1 MKTST
6 SKRLRWNIAI
16 WLAAGLFMTSTAGMA
31 SGPIMPDP
39 KAEARHQPQI
49 EETANGIPL
58 VNITAPSSGGV
69 SRNEYETFNVPDK
82 GAILNN
88 SYTLSKTEL
97 AGYVQGNNNM
107 AERPAKIIV
116 NEVTGAGSTSMD
128 GFLEVAGNRADVVI
142 ANPNGITV
150 NGGGFI
156 NTGKAFLTTGKPVYD
171 GEDHLQRFDI
181 TGGDILIEGK
191 GLGGKETESLAILSR
206 AVKINA
212 GIWAKDLHITTGANT
227 VDAKTLEA
235 SAIEGKGGRPAFALD
250 TAAIGGMYAG
260 RITLVGTEKGLGV
273 NNSGTWSA
281 EDNLTLDWNGDLKN
295 SGTIYSKGN
304 TDLRASRLENDKT
317 IAAGKDITISADGHV
332 TNTGTVGAGIK
343 EAGGLTETGTLE
355 IQSGRVDNRQGT
367 LLAGNHLGISSGS
380 LSNEK
385 GQISGYGTFHA
396 SAEEINNT
404 DGKISFIGDISVK
417 AKDIAN
423 DRGRL
428 TTESSLFLRGNTVTN
443 EKGTVIAG
451 GDASLYGTSFNNT
464 EGNIITGKDMELV
477 LPWIRNRGGTL
488 SAKGSMKMTA
498 EKELDDE
505 TGRLLSDGDMDISAS
520 VLSNKN
526 GTASS
531 GKNITIKGTRL
542 DNAGGTLSARDGIT
556 LHADRSVNN
565 AKGKIQ
571 SSGDISLSAAVL
583 DNREGKIVSGQNLA
597 VKTKEDLLLQ
607 GKAAG
612 GNNVTFV
619 TEGNLQNRTDVT
631 AGNVLHLS
639 GKTVANAKDTS
650 LSGKH
655 ISIEAGQVE
664 NRGLVQASDTVSIE
678 AGTLDNIGTGKIYGD
693 TIRLSAAAL
702 HNHVDADKEK
712 ALEKA
717 QEQAETAK
725 RDMEKAL
732 EDLAAAQGTNPQG
745 NSPETEAAESVYLAK
760 KETFMV
766 LQKAASDIYEEIHG
780 MPAGTAAARKEL
792 DIRADRIDN
801 RIGAMLYSGGTLSI
815 RGKSRAK
822 TKTVD
827 NWGGTVASRG
837 DMSIRADHLANRNA
851 NLTFGM
857 EESGWEQAEPDRV
870 RFNAGGQTYNVLRSQ
885 LSPWEIGQEGNRTGP
900 GALDIHY
907 IVHPELYG
915 KEQEL
920 PLVKYRKGFGWRR
933 HYTTW
938 DSPDW
943 QLPGVKT
950 LGITPPSAP
959 PPEGT
964 PAYDAWQAE
973 YDAKLRELEEKI
985 PAYNDRVHEANRRI
999 EFEDYYLYVSKKKT
1013 IAPTLL
1019 SIAPGTIQ
1027 SGGNLLLDTD
1037 ALNKDSAI
1045 QAGGTLKAAAG
1056 NLSNIS
1062 TAVKSETLRWNT
1074 VTFSEVVRVAMGT
1087 KHSRHNH
1094 PQDEYEAPA
1103 LSDAHLPTVI
1113 AKDHASPAIS
1123 AVTAPSMKDL
1133 TVKDDAG
1140 HTQTLTGQI
1149 SRNIPNTSIYKINKE
1164 TTATYLIETDPAF
1177 TDRKKFLSSDYMY
1190 EQMKWDPDK
1199 TMKRLGD
1206 GFYEQEL
1213 VRQQIMELRGTRY
1226 LPGYT
1231 GDEEEYKALME
1242 SGAAFARKY
1251 DLKPGIELT
1260 KEQMAALTGDI
1271 VWLVREKVVLPGG
1284 KTEDVLVPRV
1294 YLKAGSRKK
1303 LRPDGSLISASR
1315 IVMDLKQDLENS
1327 GTMQGKDGISIKAGT
1342 INGHGNFTG
1351 GHIALDT
1358 QKDMALHGILA
1369 AEKSVKLASGG
1380 NIDITSE
1387 TYRTADKNGSYR
1399 TGMAKTAGIA
1409 VKDKEGL
1416 LLLSAKNDLSLS
1428 GAELEQLGEKGASL
1442 LQAGRDVRIGAVHTD
1457 NYAQGITD
1465 SDNYLKDRTIKDE
1478 GTVLVGKGNVQI
1490 GAGRDITA
1498 KAAYAESKD
1507 GSIRMAAGRDIA
1519 LTAGEESSRHE
1530 LGLKYKESGVLS
1542 GRQTTMKEDTAIEK
1556 PEGSLISGKEVQLAA
1571 GRNIALQASAA
1582 AGEND
1587 VTLTAGND
1595 ITVDSAVQKTRNID
1609 YKQVKKSG
1617 LIGSGLGFTIGSEK
1631 KKDSYDTEETTQ
1643 RGSTVG
1649 SVKGNVTITAGQ
1661 TASVSASDI
1670 IAGKDTLITG
1680 RNVDIESKDNTCRG
1694 KEEHE
1699 YKKSGLTV
1707 SLGGAV
1713 ITAKDNIIQPIKNAG
1728 QAHDGLL
1735 GKLYAAD
1742 AGFNL
1747 HDAVKT
1753 YKNIG
1758 DVKKGITL
1766 DVSIGSRSAKSDS
1779 RYQGTEARE
1788 SRIVSQGNI
1797 RIKSDE
1803 NIAVKGSQITGEN
1816 VTLQAGKD
1824 ISLTAAENRKTTEG
1838 NSRSK
1843 GAGITASF
1851 GIGGL
1856 QNVGISAGKSKGNME
1871 EEIITHTGSA
1881 VTAKETL
1888 AMESG
1893 KDIDIKG
1900 SKAGGK
1906 KVEVKTGNNLSIESL
1921 QDSHTYH
1928 SRDKESGIHLQR
1940 DITARPDTGKKKM
1953 DDPYFSIGKKTDTTD
1968 STYESV
1974 TKQAGIYAG
1983 QEGYD
1988 IQVKNNTRL
1997 KGAVIDSKA
2006 PAEKNKL
2013 TTGTLAWE
2021 NIDNKAEYKTGG
2033 HGISYNGKI
2042 GRGDK
2047 NDSLDS
2053 RINNRYGKDA
2063 ITGQRNGINKITP
2076 TIYGSKIPLNERGL
2090 LNTPIPS
2097 VKGKAE
2103 TTTTSAVS
2111 KGTITITDKENQ
2123 KQDIEKLNR
2132 NTEDSLNKLKEI
2144 FDKTKVEERKQLL
2157 EELGIVGNR
2166 AIHEIA
2172 SHNGWKD
2179 GSTEKA
2185 ALHGMLGAI
2194 TSAKSG
2200 GSALSG
2206 LIAGGV
2212 NEYAI
2217 EYLKQ
2222 TKGKDWIAKHPD
2234 IVQNI
2239 SAAFGG
2245 ILSKMTGGS
2254 GHTGA
2259 YISQMGTKWNEYLL
2273 TQLERSEEELWEQ
2286 KEKER
2291 EQYPGN
2297 GAYSKEEI
2305 EDAIE
2310 KGVIK
2315 EKDYFMNLAN
2325 AYPGGAGIALEMS
2338 AMSDYEIQQKYG
2350 NQMTLIEGRTY
2361 VINQKSPFADTIMHS
2376 INYTNALGDAI
2387 SRVRASGIRDQYV
2400 DFTVDIRSDSKTNE
2414 IFDNSSFLLAGT
2426 YSGNISVMIDS
2437 KGVIHERSCFIDNY
2451 NFERHKLPNS
2461 YGFGKIMEL
2470 NNAAALSMQAGKLK
2484 PFMWILYVHRTFSRF
2499 GESNEE

>member
-1 MKTST
+1 MKT
-6 SKRLRWNIAI
+6 SKRLRRNIAI
-16 WLAAGLFMTSTAGMA
+16 WLAAGLFMTGTAGMA
-31 SGPIMPDP
+31 AGPIMPDP
-39 KAEARHQPQI
+39 KAEARHQPQV

-69 SRNEYETFNVPDK
+69 SRNEYETFNVPGK
-82 GAILNN
+82 GVILNN

-191 GLGGKETESLAILSR
+191 GLGGKETGSLAILSR

-235 SAIEGKGGRPAFALD
+235 SAIEGKGGHPAFALD

-304 TDLRASRLENDKT
+304 TDLRASCLENDKT
-317 IAAGKDITISADGHV
+317 IAAGKDVTISADGHV
-332 TNTGTVGAGIK
+332 ANTGTVGAGIN

-423 DRGRL
+423 DRGRF

-498 EKELDDE
+498 EKELDNE

-520 VLSNKN
+520 VLNNKN

-571 SSGDISLSAAVL
+571 SSGDISLSAGVL

-619 TEGNLQNRTDVT
+619 TAGNLQNRTDVT

-678 AGTLDNIGTGKIYGD
+678 SGTLDNIGTGKIYGD

-760 KETFMV
+760 KETFMA

-801 RIGAMLYSGGTLSI
+801 RIGAMLYSGSTLSI
-815 RGKSRAK
+815 RGKSREK
-822 TKTVD
+822 TETVD

-851 NLTFGM
+851 NLVFGM

-870 RFNAGGQTYNVLRSQ
+870 RFSAGGQTYNVLRSR
-885 LSPWEIGQEGNRTGP
+885 LAPWEIGQEGSRTGP

-920 PLVKYRKGFGWRR
+920 PLVKSGKGFGRRR

-985 PAYNDRVHEANRRI
+985 PAYNARVHEANRRI

-1013 IAPTLL
+1013 ITPTLL
-1019 SIAPGTIQ
+1019 STAPGTIQ
-1027 SGGNLLLDTD
+1027 SGGDLLLDTD

-1087 KHSRHNH
+1087 KHSRHSH

-1123 AVTAPSMKDL
+1123 AVAAPSMKDL

-1140 HTQTLTGQI
+1140 YTQTLTGQI

-1213 VRQQIMELRGTRY
+1213 VRQQIMELKGTRY

-1271 VWLVREKVVLPGG
+1271 VWLVREKVILPGG

-1294 YLKAGSRKK
+1294 YLKAGSRKE

-1351 GHIALDT
+1351 GYIALDT

-1409 VKDKEGL
+1409 VKNKEGL

-1442 LQAGRDVRIGAVHTD
+1442 LSAGRDVRIGAVHTD

-1465 SDNYLKDRTIKDE
+1465 SDNYLKDRTVKDE
-1478 GTVLVGKGNVQI
+1478 GAVLVGKGNVQI

-1507 GSIRMAAGRDIA
+1507 GSIRMSAGRDIA

-1542 GRQTTMKEDTAIEK
+1542 TSQTTMKEDTAIEK
-1556 PEGSLISGKEVQLAA
+1556 PEGSLISGKEVQMAA
-1571 GRNIALQASAA
+1571 GRNIALRASAA

-1587 VTLTAGND
+1587 VILTAGND
-1595 ITVDSAVQKTRNID
+1595 ITADSAAQKTRNMD
-1609 YKQVKKSG
+1609 YRQVKKSG

-1631 KKDSYDTEETTQ
+1631 KKDSYDTEETVQ
-1643 RGSTVG
+1643 VGSTVG
-1649 SVKGNVTITAGQ
+1649 SVKGSVAIHAQNNITVR
-1661 TASVSASDI
+1661 ASGI

-1707 SLGGAV
+1707 SLGGAAV
-1713 ITAKDNIIQPIKNAG
+1713 NAARDIAAPVKRAGEVGDGRLKALYAVQAGMNAREIQKNQKTDKAINKNNAVGINISLGSTGWKDHVETITEETRGSRITAGRTAAVIAKEDMTVKGSTVNAQDIHLKAGNNIRILSSENKSTTIEDYKAKSGSIGSSISKGGYGIGASYGKGKGQTEETILTHTPSDITAKDTVSLSSGNDTVIRGGTVKGNKVIANAG
-1728 QAHDGLL
+1728 RMSIESEQD
-1735 GKLYAAD
+1735 KK
-1742 AGFNL
+1742 N
-1747 HDAVKT
+1747 
-1753 YKNIG
+1753 YK
-1758 DVKKGITL
+1758 
-1766 DVSIGSRSAKSDS
+1766 
-1779 RYQGTEARE
+1779 E
-1788 SRIVSQGNI
+1788 
-1797 RIKSDE
+1797 
-1803 NIAVKGSQITGEN
+1803 TG
-1816 VTLQAGKD
+1816 
-1824 ISLTAAENRKTTEG
+1824 KTT
-1838 NSRSK
+1838 
-1843 GAGITASF
+1843 
-1851 GIGGL
+1851 GL
-1856 QNVGISAGKSKGNME
+1856 SISY
-1871 EEIITHTGSA
+1871 TPGSA
-1881 VTAKETL
+1881 V
-1888 AMESG
+1888 SV
-1893 KDIDIKG
+1893 
-1900 SKAGGK
+1900 SGGK
-1906 KVEVKTGNNLSIESL
+1906 GQTN
-1921 QDSHTYH
+1921 
-1928 SRDKESGIHLQR
+1928 
-1940 DITARPDTGKKKM
+1940 
-1953 DDPYFSIGKKTDTTD
+1953 TD
-1968 STYESV
+1968 SAYISV

-1997 KGAVIDSKA
+1997 KGAVIDSQ
-2006 PAEKNKL
+2006 AEKEKNRI
-2013 TTGTLAWE
+2013 TTGTLTWE
-2021 NIDNKAEYKTGG
+2021 NIDNKAEYKASGK
-2033 HGISYNGKI
+2033 GISYTNGA
-2042 GRGDK
+2042 G
-2047 NDSLDS
+2047 
-2053 RINNRYGKDA
+2053 
-2063 ITGQRNGINKITP
+2063 
-2076 TIYGSKIPLNERGL
+2076 IPLNALGL
-2090 LNTPIPS
+2090 LSNMVPT
-2097 VKGKAE
+2097 VKGKAG
-2103 TTTTSAVS
+2103 TTTRSAIS

-2132 NTEDSLNKLKEI
+2132 DTENSLNKLKEI
-2144 FDKTKVEERKQLL
+2144 FDKTKVEEKQ
-2157 EELGIVGNR
+2157 ELIHMMNIVGNQI
-2166 AIHEIA
+2166 IHEA
-2172 SHNGWKD
+2172 ADHYGWKE
-2179 GSTEKA
+2179 GSTEKLLLHGA
-2185 ALHGMLGAI
+2185 IGALTGTMSGGNALAGVVSGSVNEFALAYMEKTKGRNWMDTHPDTVQAISTALGAVAGSLTGDRNTGAYTAQMGTRWNRLAKKPQEDLNKQLKQELSTEKKSPDELIKLLTEYINMSEAAEHSASQKALHGVWNEEKGYTLPKVTISAQEYKAIDQKSFNRVAENTTCRPNGAI
-2194 TSAKSG
+2194 RK
-2200 GSALSG
+2200 
-2206 LIAGGV
+2206 
-2212 NEYAI
+2212 
-2217 EYLKQ
+2217 
-2222 TKGKDWIAKHPD
+2222 
-2234 IVQNI
+2234 
-2239 SAAFGG
+2239 
-2245 ILSKMTGGS
+2245 
-2254 GHTGA
+2254 
-2259 YISQMGTKWNEYLL
+2259 
-2273 TQLERSEEELWEQ
+2273 
-2286 KEKER
+2286 
-2291 EQYPGN
+2291 
-2297 GAYSKEEI
+2297 
-2305 EDAIE
+2305 
-2310 KGVIK
+2310 
-2315 EKDYFMNLAN
+2315 
-2325 AYPGGAGIALEMS
+2325 
-2338 AMSDYEIQQKYG
+2338 
-2350 NQMTLIEGRTY
+2350 TY
-2361 VINQKSPFADTIMHS
+2361 RNP
-2376 INYTNALGDAI
+2376 
-2387 SRVRASGIRDQYV
+2387 
-2400 DFTVDIRSDSKTNE
+2400 
-2414 IFDNSSFLLAGT
+2414 
-2426 YSGNISVMIDS
+2426 
-2437 KGVIHERSCFIDNY
+2437 
-2451 NFERHKLPNS
+2451 
-2461 YGFGKIMEL
+2461 L
-2470 NNAAALSMQAGKLK
+2470 N
-2484 PFMWILYVHRTFSRF
+2484 R
-2499 GESNEE
+2499 

>member
-6 SKRLRWNIAI
+6 SKRLRWNVAI
-16 WLAAGLFMTSTAGMA
+16 WLAAGLFMTSTSGMA
-31 SGPIMPDP
+31 AGPIMPDP

-69 SRNEYETFNVPDK
+69 SRNEYEMFNVPDK

-97 AGYVQGNNNM
+97 AGYVPGNNNM

-304 TDLRASRLENDKT
+304 TDLRASRLENDKIIAAERNLSAAAKENIHNQGKLLAGENMGIYAGKT
-317 IAAGKDITISADGHV
+317 LDNAGHAMESRNNLSIETGDAINNAAGTIKSGGSQQIKAGHTLTNTEGTLAADGNINIQTDKMTGDGIVSAGKKAGILLEKDFTNTGRLEAGSSLSLAVKGNITNRKEILSRGHLALESKNIRNEETGEIKGADTETVAENTWVNHGLVNGENVHIRANHITNENKGRIYGTRLSVEADTLDNLGTYKEKAPVIASREHMNLSVAGTLTNTEHALIRAEGNLAIGGQLDKEGKITGKTEKIENRSAYLESGGNMTIGVNHLENRNEHFSTKNVLAGKTHYEEAVGQGKTDRFTLGGKGTEGAAYIERRGHVDHLYTPDGGDYDHFTTYIYDRSVYEDRIDTTDPAHIAAG
-332 TNTGTVGAGIK
+332 
-343 EAGGLTETGTLE
+343 
-355 IQSGRVDNRQGT
+355 
-367 LLAGNHLGISSGS
+367 GS
-380 LSNEK
+380 LSLEAGRAVNDRSVMTAGKTLTLHGADIENRDEK
-385 GQISGYGTFHA
+385 GHKTVKEEGTATSYWTKRVHHGAHIHKRTETRTTRTDYMPADAVTDTTVIAAVDKAHTNPVYEGTKAEAYLSPSKRKPLHISDSSLYHVTSDPTARYLVETDPAYADRKTFLSSDYFFRRMQYDPEKLEKRLGDGYYESQLVRDRLMQLKGKPAGETEYKALMDAAVRWAQENKDVRIGMALTEDQKAALKEDIVWMVESSVLLPDGNIVKALVPEVYLAHGKNGTLTGSA
-396 SAEEINNT
+396 LISAENI
-404 DGKISFIGDISVK
+404 DIR
-417 AKDIAN
+417 ATNDILS
-423 DRGRL
+423 R
-428 TTESSLFLRGNTVTN
+428 
-443 EKGTVIAG
+443 GTVIAG
-451 GDASLYGTSFNNT
+451 DTMRLSASDINNEGGTIKAST
-464 EGNIITGKDMELV
+464 LMEEALRD
-477 LPWIRNRGGTL
+477 IRNTGTMEAENKL
-488 SAKGSMKMTA
+488 SLKAGQDIDLASTLH
-498 EKELDDE
+498 KE
-505 TGRLLSDGDMDISAS
+505 R
-520 VLSNKN
+520 NKQ
-526 GTASS
+526 GYTQTIASS
-531 GKNITIKGTRL
+531 GKAAVTGNQ
-542 DNAGGTLSARDGIT
+542 GTLS
-556 LHADRSVNN
+556 
-565 AKGKIQ
+565 
-571 SSGDISLSAAVL
+571 
-583 DNREGKIVSGQNLA
+583 
-597 VKTKEDLLLQ
+597 
-607 GKAAG
+607 
-612 GNNVTFV
+612 
-619 TEGNLQNRTDVT
+619 
-631 AGNVLHLS
+631 
-639 GKTVANAKDTS
+639 
-650 LSGKH
+650 
-655 ISIEAGQVE
+655 
-664 NRGLVQASDTVSIE
+664 
-678 AGTLDNIGTGKIYGD
+678 
-693 TIRLSAAAL
+693 
-702 HNHVDADKEK
+702 
-712 ALEKA
+712 
-717 QEQAETAK
+717 
-725 RDMEKAL
+725 ME
-732 EDLAAAQGTNPQG
+732 
-745 NSPETEAAESVYLAK
+745 
-760 KETFMV
+760 
-766 LQKAASDIYEEIHG
+766 
-780 MPAGTAAARKEL
+780 
-792 DIRADRIDN
+792 
-801 RIGAMLYSGGTLSI
+801 
-815 RGKSRAK
+815 
-822 TKTVD
+822 
-827 NWGGTVASRG
+827 
-837 DMSIRADHLANRNA
+837 
-851 NLTFGM
+851 
-857 EESGWEQAEPDRV
+857 
-870 RFNAGGQTYNVLRSQ
+870 
-885 LSPWEIGQEGNRTGP
+885 
-900 GALDIHY
+900 
-907 IVHPELYG
+907 
-915 KEQEL
+915 
-920 PLVKYRKGFGWRR
+920 
-933 HYTTW
+933 
-938 DSPDW
+938 
-943 QLPGVKT
+943 
-950 LGITPPSAP
+950 
-959 PPEGT
+959 
-964 PAYDAWQAE
+964 
-973 YDAKLRELEEKI
+973 
-985 PAYNDRVHEANRRI
+985 
-999 EFEDYYLYVSKKKT
+999 
-1013 IAPTLL
+1013 
-1019 SIAPGTIQ
+1019 
-1027 SGGNLLLDTD
+1027 
-1037 ALNKDSAI
+1037 
-1045 QAGGTLKAAAG
+1045 
-1056 NLSNIS
+1056 
-1062 TAVKSETLRWNT
+1062 
-1074 VTFSEVVRVAMGT
+1074 
-1087 KHSRHNH
+1087 
-1094 PQDEYEAPA
+1094 
-1103 LSDAHLPTVI
+1103 
-1113 AKDHASPAIS
+1113 
-1123 AVTAPSMKDL
+1123 
-1133 TVKDDAG
+1133 
-1140 HTQTLTGQI
+1140 
-1149 SRNIPNTSIYKINKE
+1149 
-1164 TTATYLIETDPAF
+1164 
-1177 TDRKKFLSSDYMY
+1177 
-1190 EQMKWDPDK
+1190 
-1199 TMKRLGD
+1199 
-1206 GFYEQEL
+1206 
-1213 VRQQIMELRGTRY
+1213 
-1226 LPGYT
+1226 
-1231 GDEEEYKALME
+1231 
-1242 SGAAFARKY
+1242 
-1251 DLKPGIELT
+1251 
-1260 KEQMAALTGDI
+1260 
-1271 VWLVREKVVLPGG
+1271 
-1284 KTEDVLVPRV
+1284 
-1294 YLKAGSRKK
+1294 
-1303 LRPDGSLISASR
+1303 
-1315 IVMDLKQDLENS
+1315 
-1327 GTMQGKDGISIKAGT
+1327 
-1342 INGHGNFTG
+1342 
-1351 GHIALDT
+1351 
-1358 QKDMALHGILA
+1358 
-1369 AEKSVKLASGG
+1369 
-1380 NIDITSE
+1380 
-1387 TYRTADKNGSYR
+1387 
-1399 TGMAKTAGIA
+1399 
-1409 VKDKEGL
+1409 
-1416 LLLSAKNDLSLS
+1416 
-1428 GAELEQLGEKGASL
+1428 
-1442 LQAGRDVRIGAVHTD
+1442 AGRDIRMQA
-1457 NYAQGITD
+1457 AAA
-1465 SDNYLKDRTIKDE
+1465 SSA
-1478 GTVLVGKGNVQI
+1478 GNI
-1490 GAGRDITA
+1490 AMKAGRDITMET
-1498 KAAYAESKD
+1498 AAVKKD
-1507 GSIRMAAGRDIA
+1507 TTTTWDRNNYRHDSAARDIGSSV
-1519 LTAGEESSRHE
+1519 TA
-1530 LGLKYKESGVLS
+1530 
-1542 GRQTTMKEDTAIEK
+1542 
-1556 PEGSLISGKEVQLAA
+1556 EGSLTMQSERDISIKAADIRSEGMTAVEAGRNLTVENGKEITDLEEHHRHKERSLLSSTTTTTHDEVHAVKAQKSIIEGNTISLQGGKDISLTGSAAASTKETTLSA
-1571 GRNIALQASAA
+1571 GRNISIHAA
-1582 AGEND
+1582 EETD
-1587 VTLTAGND
+1587 KE
-1595 ITVDSAVQKTRNID
+1595 IHK
-1609 YKQVKKSG
+1609 KQVKKSG

-1631 KKDSYDTEETTQ
+1631 KKDAYDTEETMQ
-1643 RGSTVG
+1643 AGSTVG
-1649 SVKGNVTITAGQ
+1649 SVKGSVTITAGQ

-1680 RNVDIESKDNTCRG
+1680 RNVDIESKDNTYRG

-1713 ITAKDNIIQPIKNAG
+1713 ITAKDNIIRPIKNAG

-1753 YKNIG
+1753 YKNMG

-1779 RYQGTEARE
+1779 RHQETQAKE
-1788 SRIVSQGNI
+1788 SRIVSKGNV

-1824 ISLTAAENRKTTEG
+1824 IHLTAAENRKTAEG

-1881 VTAKETL
+1881 VTAKNTL
-1888 AMESG
+1888 TMESG

-1906 KVEVKTGNNLSIESL
+1906 KVEIKTGNNLSIESL

-1983 QEGYD
+1983 KEGYD

-1997 KGAVIDSKA
+1997 KGAVIDSQ
-2006 PAEKNKL
+2006 AEKEKNRL
-2013 TTGTLAWE
+2013 TTGTLTWE
-2021 NIDNKAEYKTGG
+2021 NIENKAEYKTGG

-2047 NDSLDS
+2047 NDPLDS
-2053 RINNRYGKDA
+2053 QTNNRYGKDA
-2063 ITGQRNGINKITP
+2063 ITGQRNGMNKITP

-2097 VKGKAE
+2097 VKGKAG
-2103 TTTTSAVS
+2103 TTTRSAIA

-2123 KQDIEKLNR
+2123 KQDISQLNR
-2132 NTEDSLNKLKEI
+2132 NTENSLNKLKEI
-2144 FDKTKVEERKQLL
+2144 FDKTKVEERKRLL

-2179 GSTEKA
+2179 GSAEKV

-2206 LIAGGV
+2206 LIAGGA

-2426 YSGNISVMIDS
+2426 YSGNISIMIDS

>member
-1 MKTST
+1 MNDRSV
-6 SKRLRWNIAI
+6 
-16 WLAAGLFMTSTAGMA
+16 MTAGKTLTIHGA
-31 SGPIMPDP
+31 DIENRDEKGHKTVKEEGTATSYWTKRVHHGAHIHKRTETRTTRTDYMPADAVTDTTVIAAVDKAHTNP
-39 KAEARHQPQI
+39 VYEGTKAEAYLSPSERKPLHISDSSLYHVTSDPTARYLV
-49 EETANGIPL
+49 ETDPAYADRKTFLSSDYFFRRMQYDPEKLEKRLGDGYYESQL
-58 VNITAPSSGGV
+58 V
-69 SRNEYETFNVPDK
+69 RDRLMQLK
-82 GAILNN
+82 
-88 SYTLSKTEL
+88 
-97 AGYVQGNNNM
+97 
-107 AERPAKIIV
+107 
-116 NEVTGAGSTSMD
+116 
-128 GFLEVAGNRADVVI
+128 
-142 ANPNGITV
+142 
-150 NGGGFI
+150 
-156 NTGKAFLTTGKPVYD
+156 GKPA
-171 GEDHLQRFDI
+171 G
-181 TGGDILIEGK
+181 
-191 GLGGKETESLAILSR
+191 ETEYKALMDAAVKWAEENKDVRIGMALTEDQKAALKEDIVWMVESSVLLPDGNIVKALVPEVYLAHGKNGTLTGSALISAENIDIRATNDILSR
-206 AVKINA
+206 
-212 GIWAKDLHITTGANT
+212 
-227 VDAKTLEA
+227 
-235 SAIEGKGGRPAFALD
+235 
-250 TAAIGGMYAG
+250 
-260 RITLVGTEKGLGV
+260 
-273 NNSGTWSA
+273 
-281 EDNLTLDWNGDLKN
+281 
-295 SGTIYSKGN
+295 
-304 TDLRASRLENDKT
+304 
-317 IAAGKDITISADGHV
+317 
-332 TNTGTVGAGIK
+332 
-343 EAGGLTETGTLE
+343 
-355 IQSGRVDNRQGT
+355 
-367 LLAGNHLGISSGS
+367 
-380 LSNEK
+380 
-385 GQISGYGTFHA
+385 
-396 SAEEINNT
+396 
-404 DGKISFIGDISVK
+404 
-417 AKDIAN
+417 
-423 DRGRL
+423 
-428 TTESSLFLRGNTVTN
+428 
-443 EKGTVIAG
+443 GTVIAG
-451 GDASLYGTSFNNT
+451 DTMRLSASDINNEGGTIKGST
-464 EGNIITGKDMELV
+464 ILEEALRD
-477 LPWIRNRGGTL
+477 IRNTGT
-488 SAKGSMKMTA
+488 MEA
-498 EKELDDE
+498 EKKLILKA
-505 TGRLLSDGDMDISAS
+505 GQDIDLAS
-520 VLSNKN
+520 TLHKEINKQ
-526 GTASS
+526 GYTQTIASS
-531 GKNITIKGTRL
+531 GK
-542 DNAGGTLSARDGIT
+542 
-556 LHADRSVNN
+556 
-565 AKGKIQ
+565 
-571 SSGDISLSAAVL
+571 AAV
-583 DNREGKIVSGQNLA
+583 
-597 VKTKEDLLLQ
+597 T
-607 GKAAG
+607 
-612 GNNVTFV
+612 GN
-619 TEGNLQNRTDVT
+619 Q
-631 AGNVLHLS
+631 
-639 GKTVANAKDTS
+639 
-650 LSGKH
+650 
-655 ISIEAGQVE
+655 
-664 NRGLVQASDTVSIE
+664 
-678 AGTLDNIGTGKIYGD
+678 
-693 TIRLSAAAL
+693 
-702 HNHVDADKEK
+702 
-712 ALEKA
+712 
-717 QEQAETAK
+717 
-725 RDMEKAL
+725 
-732 EDLAAAQGTNPQG
+732 
-745 NSPETEAAESVYLAK
+745 
-760 KETFMV
+760 
-766 LQKAASDIYEEIHG
+766 
-780 MPAGTAAARKEL
+780 
-792 DIRADRIDN
+792 
-801 RIGAMLYSGGTLSI
+801 GTLSI
-815 RGKSRAK
+815 
-822 TKTVD
+822 
-827 NWGGTVASRG
+827 
-837 DMSIRADHLANRNA
+837 
-851 NLTFGM
+851 
-857 EESGWEQAEPDRV
+857 E
-870 RFNAGGQTYNVLRSQ
+870 
-885 LSPWEIGQEGNRTGP
+885 
-900 GALDIHY
+900 
-907 IVHPELYG
+907 
-915 KEQEL
+915 
-920 PLVKYRKGFGWRR
+920 
-933 HYTTW
+933 
-938 DSPDW
+938 
-943 QLPGVKT
+943 
-950 LGITPPSAP
+950 
-959 PPEGT
+959 
-964 PAYDAWQAE
+964 
-973 YDAKLRELEEKI
+973 
-985 PAYNDRVHEANRRI
+985 
-999 EFEDYYLYVSKKKT
+999 
-1013 IAPTLL
+1013 
-1019 SIAPGTIQ
+1019 
-1027 SGGNLLLDTD
+1027 
-1037 ALNKDSAI
+1037 
-1045 QAGGTLKAAAG
+1045 
-1056 NLSNIS
+1056 
-1062 TAVKSETLRWNT
+1062 
-1074 VTFSEVVRVAMGT
+1074 
-1087 KHSRHNH
+1087 
-1094 PQDEYEAPA
+1094 
-1103 LSDAHLPTVI
+1103 
-1113 AKDHASPAIS
+1113 
-1123 AVTAPSMKDL
+1123 
-1133 TVKDDAG
+1133 
-1140 HTQTLTGQI
+1140 
-1149 SRNIPNTSIYKINKE
+1149 
-1164 TTATYLIETDPAF
+1164 
-1177 TDRKKFLSSDYMY
+1177 
-1190 EQMKWDPDK
+1190 
-1199 TMKRLGD
+1199 
-1206 GFYEQEL
+1206 
-1213 VRQQIMELRGTRY
+1213 
-1226 LPGYT
+1226 
-1231 GDEEEYKALME
+1231 
-1242 SGAAFARKY
+1242 
-1251 DLKPGIELT
+1251 
-1260 KEQMAALTGDI
+1260 
-1271 VWLVREKVVLPGG
+1271 
-1284 KTEDVLVPRV
+1284 
-1294 YLKAGSRKK
+1294 
-1303 LRPDGSLISASR
+1303 
-1315 IVMDLKQDLENS
+1315 
-1327 GTMQGKDGISIKAGT
+1327 
-1342 INGHGNFTG
+1342 
-1351 GHIALDT
+1351 
-1358 QKDMALHGILA
+1358 
-1369 AEKSVKLASGG
+1369 
-1380 NIDITSE
+1380 
-1387 TYRTADKNGSYR
+1387 
-1399 TGMAKTAGIA
+1399 
-1409 VKDKEGL
+1409 
-1416 LLLSAKNDLSLS
+1416 
-1428 GAELEQLGEKGASL
+1428 
-1442 LQAGRDVRIGAVHTD
+1442 
-1457 NYAQGITD
+1457 
-1465 SDNYLKDRTIKDE
+1465 
-1478 GTVLVGKGNVQI
+1478 
-1490 GAGRDITA
+1490 AGRDITA
-1498 KAAYAESKD
+1498 EAAEISSAGNIAMK
-1507 GSIRMAAGRDIA
+1507 AGRDITMG
-1519 LTAGEESSRHE
+1519 TAAV
-1530 LGLKYKESGVLS
+1530 KK
-1542 GRQTTMKEDTAIEK
+1542 DTAVTWDGNNYRHDSAARDIGASVTAK
-1556 PEGSLISGKEVQLAA
+1556 GSLTMQSERDISIKAADIRSEGMTAVEAQRNITVENGKEITDLEEHHRHKERSLLSSTTTTTHDEVHAVQAQKSIIEGNTVSIEGGKDISLTGSAVASTKETALSA
-1571 GRNIALQASAA
+1571 GRNISIHAA
-1582 AGEND
+1582 EETNKE
-1587 VTLTAGND
+1587 
-1595 ITVDSAVQKTRNID
+1595 IHK
-1609 YKQVKKSG
+1609 KQVKKSG

-1643 RGSTVG
+1643 RESTVG
-1649 SVKGNVTITAGQ
+1649 SVKGNVTIHAGQ

-1680 RNVDIESKDNTCRG
+1680 RNVDIESKDNIYRG

-1713 ITAKDNIIQPIKNAG
+1713 ITAKDNIIRPIKNAG
-1728 QAHDGLL
+1728 QARDGLL

-1747 HDAVKT
+1747 HDAAKT

-1758 DVKKGITL
+1758 DVKKGLTL
-1766 DVSIGSRSAKSDS
+1766 DVSLGTQSAKSDS

-1997 KGAVIDSKA
+1997 KGAVIDSQ
-2006 PAEKNKL
+2006 AEKEKNRI
-2013 TTGTLAWE
+2013 TTGTLTWE
-2021 NIDNKAEYKTGG
+2021 NIENKAEYKTGG

-2047 NDSLDS
+2047 NDPLDS
-2053 RINNRYGKDA
+2053 QTNNRYGKDA
-2063 ITGQRNGINKITP
+2063 ITGQRNGMNKITP